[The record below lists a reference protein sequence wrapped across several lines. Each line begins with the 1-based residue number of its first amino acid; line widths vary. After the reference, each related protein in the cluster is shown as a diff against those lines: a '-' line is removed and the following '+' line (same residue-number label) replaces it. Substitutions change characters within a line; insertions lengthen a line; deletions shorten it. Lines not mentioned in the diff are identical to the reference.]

1 MHVVTGLIVR
11 EMALDE
17 TGHVIFP
24 GKVHLLKADDVG
36 VCRLDEIHDR
46 VHAGFMTAG
55 LLELGFPP
63 HYEASHVVGDDLYG
77 LSARV
82 GP

>member
-1 MHVVTGLIVR
+1 
-11 EMALDE
+11 MALDE

-36 VCRLDEIHDR
+36 VCRLDEIHDG
-46 VHAGFMTAG
+46 VHAGLMAVG
-55 LLELGFPP
+55 LFELWISA
-63 HYEASHVVGDDLYG
+63 HYEAPHVVGDDLYG